1 MRYGKETDQETII
14 IEKVSLLLTV
24 PKRRGRAMPCR
35 AMGEAPGR
43 SGGKGEEAGLWE
55 SLYYGFCRKEWERRV
70 NTFLIV

>member
-35 AMGEAPGR
+35 VTGEAPGR
-43 SGGKGEEAGLWE
+43 SGGKGEEGGAVGEPLLWFLQEGMGEAG
-55 SLYYGFCRKEWERRV
+55 
-70 NTFLIV
+70 